1 MFAAEMAEMAR
12 EMAHGVA
19 DEMAEEIA
27 EEIFNDLPPPQVT
40 QFRLFKLS

>member
-27 EEIFNDLPPPQVT
+27 EEIFNDLPPPQVP
-40 QFRLFKLS
+40 QCRLFKLS

>member
-40 QFRLFKLS
+40 QCRLLKLS

>member
-12 EMAHGVA
+12 EMANGVA

-27 EEIFNDLPPPQVT
+27 EEIFNDLPLPQVT
-40 QFRLFKLS
+40 QCRLFKLL